1 MEGKVVSINKAIEGY
16 GFSREQIIGKKI
28 TEFIP
33 KEYWPQLT
41 VNKSILEQGKWIEG
55 EIEVNAPIGKRNA
68 EFRSNPVIRDNEVV
82 AIQSVLR
89 DITDRKKNE
98 QAILES
104 QQKFSALFSANPEAA
119 VFVDTDFHVI
129 EANQRFSAL
138 FGYSLDE
145 IKGKVVTDLIVPGDA
160 EEESKTIRRKILLE
174 PVEIVTRR
182 KRKDGS
188 QVPLFM
194 SGGPV
199 FVGDKVIGLVMV
211 YKDISDI
218 IAVQDAL
225 SKALSTA
232 ELLNEKL
239 SIVGGFVR
247 HDVRNKLSAI
257 NGNVYLAKKQAGDN
271 VATQKC
277 LDQIKL
283 SSDNI
288 VRILDYSKTFE
299 SLGNEKLALTDVG
312 AAFDQAVSLFTDLK
326 GVKIV
331 NDCKGFSVLAD
342 SMLTTMFHNLIDN
355 SMKYAEKLAQIKAY
369 TLTNADG
376 SRSIVYEDDGVG
388 IDVETKKH
396 LFEKGFG
403 KGTGLG
409 LYLIKKAT
417 DVYGWKIE
425 ETGMKWH
432 GARFVMTIPKTSEKG
447 QIEHQV
453 QS

>member
-1 MEGKVVSINKAIEGY
+1 
-16 GFSREQIIGKKI
+16 
-28 TEFIP
+28 
-33 KEYWPQLT
+33 
-41 VNKSILEQGKWIEG
+41 
-55 EIEVNAPIGKRNA
+55 
-68 EFRSNPVIRDNEVV
+68 
-82 AIQSVLR
+82 
-89 DITDRKKNE
+89 
-98 QAILES
+98 
-104 QQKFSALFSANPEAA
+104 
-119 VFVDTDFHVI
+119 
-129 EANQRFSAL
+129 
-138 FGYSLDE
+138 
-145 IKGKVVTDLIVPGDA
+145 
-160 EEESKTIRRKILLE
+160 
-174 PVEIVTRR
+174 
-182 KRKDGS
+182 
-188 QVPLFM
+188 
-194 SGGPV
+194 
-199 FVGDKVIGLVMV
+199 MV

-218 IAVQDAL
+218 IAVQEAL
-225 SKALSTA
+225 GKALSTA

-257 NGNVYLAKKQAGDN
+257 NGNVYLAKKQIGDN
-271 VATQKC
+271 VATQKN
-277 LDQIKL
+277 LDQIKV

-288 VRILDYSKTFE
+288 VRILDFAKTFE
-299 SLGNEKLALTDVG
+299 LLGNEKLALMDVG
-312 AAFDQAVSLFTDLK
+312 AAFDKAVSLFTDLK

-331 NDCKGFSVLAD
+331 NDCTGFSVLAD
-342 SMLTTMFHNLIDN
+342 SMLTTIFHNLIDN
-355 SMKYAEKLAQIKAY
+355 SMKYGEKLAQIKAY
-369 TLTNADG
+369 TLNNADG

-388 IDVETKKH
+388 IDAETKKR